1 MRLPPNVDYKA
12 RVDQLIESLK
22 LEKAQNTKIGGSLV
36 KGVSGGERK
45 RTSIGVELI
54 TDPSL
59 IFLDE
64 PTTGLDSFTAQSVVE
79 VLNAL
84 AQSGR
89 TVVSTIHQ
97 PNTDTFD
104 MFDQL
109 MLVAQGRI
117 IYMND
122 ASKAM
127 DYFSMIGYS
136 CPENTNPADHF
147 MAMMSIESYDI
158 DAEEGEEL
166 IRRQTVV
173 DTDYKAK
180 IEEMYSKYEN
190 SELKCDSDS
199 MHPEARPIKAENG
212 DAYMPGFWKQYCLL
226 LQRAFRNILR
236 LKLTSSFKLMTIL
249 FTSILT
255 VLVFGQLGDGAKSI
269 QSRNGVLF
277 FIIIGAVFNQVQGV
291 GKFVTWQF

>member
-22 LEKAQNTKIGGSLV
+22 LEKAQNTHIGGNMV

-97 PNTDTFD
+97 PNTDAFA

-109 MLVAQGRI
+109 MLLAQGRI

-122 ASKAM
+122 ASKSV
-127 DYFSMIGYS
+127 DYFSMIGYP
-136 CPENTNPADHF
+136 CPDNTNPADHF

-158 DAEEGEEL
+158 DSEEGDEL
-166 IRRQTVV
+166 IRRKTAV
-173 DTDYKAK
+173 DNDYKAK
-180 IEEMYSKYEN
+180 IEDMYSKYEN
-190 SELKCDSDS
+190 GELKCDSDS
-199 MHPEARPIKAENG
+199 VHPEARPIKSDDENT
-212 DAYMPGFWKQYCLL
+212 YTPGF
-226 LQRAFRNILR
+226 
-236 LKLTSSFKLMTIL
+236 
-249 FTSILT
+249 
-255 VLVFGQLGDGAKSI
+255 
-269 QSRNGVLF
+269 
-277 FIIIGAVFNQVQGV
+277 
-291 GKFVTWQF
+291 